1 LVRHLSVFA
10 VVVGFGAVLFEG
22 SAVADALLREVAFL
36 ADLSRFTTRAVGT
49 AALLALLKMG
59 T

>member
-1 LVRHLSVFA
+1 MSVFA
-10 VVVGFGAVLFEG
+10 VVVGFGAVLFERP
-22 SAVADALLREVAFL
+22 AVADALSREVAFL
-36 ADLSRFTTRAVGT
+36 VALFRVTIRVVGT

>member
-10 VVVGFGAVLFEG
+10 VVVGFGAVLFERP
-22 SAVADALLREVAFL
+22 AVADALSREVAFL
-36 ADLSRFTTRAVGT
+36 VALFRFTIRVVGT